1 MQQIS
6 RETFGRTL
14 PISLTLAALDF
25 LNKCSAIF
33 AANTFGLPDIL
44 AVSLSLSSRPQF
56 HYYNLGFVAFASRF
70 QICFYSENSCLRT
83 IFNQNFLLNFPRMI
97 EYSGTKKSVFSV
109 QSLFCLNIAMPLSV
123 TENLKCYRRHLFL
136 FHIY

>member
-33 AANTFGLPDIL
+33 AANTFCLPDIL

-97 EYSGTKKSVFSV
+97 EYSGTKKICVFCSKFV
-109 QSLFCLNIAMPLSV
+109 LFEHCNASFSCNCKQKI
-123 TENLKCYRRHLFL
+123 
-136 FHIY
+136 